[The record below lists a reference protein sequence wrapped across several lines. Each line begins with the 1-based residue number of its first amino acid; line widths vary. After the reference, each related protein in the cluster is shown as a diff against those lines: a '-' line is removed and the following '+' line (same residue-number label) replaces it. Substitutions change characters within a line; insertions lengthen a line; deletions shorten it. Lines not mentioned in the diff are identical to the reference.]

1 MLFPE
6 PETGGRGRKAEK
18 PLLLGKGSEGYAF
31 KLLSQARTVLLHTPE
46 LGPKVR
52 DGFPLAV
59 ALVILKRWGALRT
72 GISA

>member
-1 MLFPE
+1 MLFPD
-6 PETGGRGRKAEK
+6 PTKLRRKGSGQS
-18 PLLLGKGSEGYAF
+18 LLLGKDSEGYAF